1 MDLNRFDG
9 FLAHRATPR
18 HPHTRP
24 AAKDADAIV
33 LIVLIVFLISLA
45 A

>member
-18 HPHTRP
+18 HPPTRP
-24 AAKDADAIV
+24 AAQDADAIV
-33 LIVLIVFLISLA
+33 LFVFIVFF
-45 A
+45 